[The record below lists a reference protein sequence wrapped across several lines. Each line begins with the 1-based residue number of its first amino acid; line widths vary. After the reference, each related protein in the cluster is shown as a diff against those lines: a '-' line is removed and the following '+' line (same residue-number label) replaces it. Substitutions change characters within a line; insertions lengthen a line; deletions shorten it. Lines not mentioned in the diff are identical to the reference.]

1 MKKQKPCYVMDKI
14 IWALS
19 TLFVLF
25 ASVIIHCA
33 KIDSTNSP
41 SEADIEKSRRL
52 AEEWKKK

>member
-1 MKKQKPCYVMDKI
+1 MDKI

-33 KIDSTNSP
+33 KIDSTTNP
-41 SEADIEKSRRL
+41 SRATIEKSRQL
-52 AEEWKKK
+52 AKEWKKK